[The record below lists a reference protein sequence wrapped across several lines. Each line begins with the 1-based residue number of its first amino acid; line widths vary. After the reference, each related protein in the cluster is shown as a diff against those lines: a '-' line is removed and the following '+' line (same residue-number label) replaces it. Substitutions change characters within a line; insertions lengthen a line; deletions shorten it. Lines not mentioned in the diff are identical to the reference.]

1 MRAVS
6 EMVWAAAHG
15 KGVPVPHR
23 ACKLT
28 RYLQDTLCPSG
39 ETLHGVMWHHSYV
52 IWAGHI

>member
-6 EMVWAAAHG
+6 EVVWAAAHG
-15 KGVPVPHR
+15 KGVPVPNR

-39 ETLHGVMWHHSYV
+39 ETLHGVLWHHSHV
-52 IWAGHI
+52 IWAGHT